1 MKSICVISSL
11 YPNKIRPANQVFVQ
25 QFVWAL
31 ADKGINCTVISPT
44 AVNLSPALALLPE
57 RSTETTDSGATVD
70 LYFPKFISFGQRT
83 IAGLKTARVTTELFY
98 KAVLQVW
105 DKLPDRPAVV
115 YGHFLT
121 PAGIC
126 ASRISKKYHIPA
138 FAAYGEDSPWSV
150 YNFGKEK
157 IKKEIADLEG
167 IVAVSNANKE
177 DLKALDIYPITRIK
191 VFPNGV
197 RANFFYPRNKT
208 QSRERFGFD
217 QSTFLVAFLGEF
229 SERKGV
235 LRLAEAADGL
245 KGVHV
250 AFAGKGNQQPKIA
263 NCVYDRIV
271 KHEDLPYFL
280 SAADVFV
287 LPTLSE
293 GCSNAIV
300 EAIAC
305 GLPVISS
312 DLPFNADIL
321 NDRNAILI
329 DPNNIREIRN
339 AIIYLRD
346 NPAVCNA
353 MSRSS
358 LEKAKDL
365 TIEKRAADILGWM
378 ERSNEEPLPYA
389 ATGQLKSAVG

>member
-1 MKSICVISSL
+1 M

-31 ADKGINCTVISPT
+31 ADKGLNCSVICPV

-57 RSTETTDSGATVD
+57 RTTETTGSGATID

-83 IAGLKTARVTTELFY
+83 FAGLKTARATTELFY
-98 KAVLQVW
+98 RAVLQVW
-105 DKLPDRPAVV
+105 DKLADRPEVV

-126 ASRISKKYHIPA
+126 ASRLSRKYQVPA

-157 IKKEIADLEG
+157 IKKEIADLDG
-167 IVAVSNANKE
+167 IVAVSNANKD
-177 DLKALDIYPITRIK
+177 DLEALEIFPASNIQ

-197 RANFFYPRNKT
+197 RANFFYPRDKV

-217 QSTFLVAFLGEF
+217 QNTFLVAFLGAF

-245 KGVHV
+245 QGVQV
-250 AFAGKGNQQPKIA
+250 AFAGKGHQQPKIA

-305 GLPVISS
+305 GLPIISA
-312 DLPFNADIL
+312 DLPFNAEIL
-321 NDRNAILI
+321 NQENAILI
-329 DPNNIREIRN
+329 DPKDIGAIRR

-346 NPAVCNA
+346 NPAACSA
-353 MSRSS
+353 MRSAS

-365 TIEKRAADILGWM
+365 TIEKRAANILGWM
-378 ERSNEEPLPYA
+378 EQSTEKPVLHA
-389 ATGQLKSAVG
+389 APDQWKRAVV